1 MQGPE
6 SSPKSECFS
15 YTRWQSQTTNQADHI
30 FATLS
35 KSILWRLVFR
45 SFQKDNFIGK
55 LPGGS
60 SKINRLSLNRCPPYT
75 EIFSKRRKIYAV
87 CVESLSMP
95 VHWTK
100 QWVVESCIQI
110 KFVNAL
116 FASTKVWLGTKWIR
130 GNKSSILWNVK
141 SRFSSGRQTL
151 KWCWPTPSVLT
162 LEQLSVNRPGGR
174 TVKRFLPAKPS
185 TVETDTRGQV
195 GVVRLGAYWQ
205 QEIELREFLGQI

>member
-1 MQGPE
+1 M
-6 SSPKSECFS
+6 
-15 YTRWQSQTTNQADHI
+15 

-95 VHWTK
+95 THQTK
-100 QWVVESCIQI
+100 QWLLEYCIQI
-110 KFVNAL
+110 EFVNTF
-116 FASTKVWLGTKWIR
+116 FAMTKDGLGTESMWDEKAR
-130 GNKSSILWNVK
+130 YH
-141 SRFSSGRQTL
+141 
-151 KWCWPTPSVLT
+151 
-162 LEQLSVNRPGGR
+162 EM
-174 TVKRFLPAKPS
+174 
-185 TVETDTRGQV
+185 
-195 GVVRLGAYWQ
+195 
-205 QEIELREFLGQI
+205 

>member
-1 MQGPE
+1 MTSLPCTLQEPE
-6 SSPKSECFS
+6 SSGKSECFS
-15 YTRWQSQTTNQADHI
+15 YTRWQSQTTNQADHM

-95 VHWTK
+95 THRIK

-110 KFVNAL
+110 KFVNAF
-116 FASTKVWLGTKWIR
+116 FAKTKGRHGTKWIR
-130 GNKSSILWNVK
+130 GKKTSYYEMWDKDFHQEGKTYSAADQRPLCWLLSNCRWMRGVAAWWNVLFPPNPQLWK
-141 SRFSSGRQTL
+141 
-151 KWCWPTPSVLT
+151 PTR
-162 LEQLSVNRPGGR
+162 EG
-174 TVKRFLPAKPS
+174 
-185 TVETDTRGQV
+185 
-195 GVVRLGAYWQ
+195 RLGW
-205 QEIELREFLGQI
+205 

>member
-1 MQGPE
+1 M
-6 SSPKSECFS
+6 
-15 YTRWQSQTTNQADHI
+15 
-30 FATLS
+30 
-35 KSILWRLVFR
+35 
-45 SFQKDNFIGK
+45 GK

-95 VHWTK
+95 VHWIK
-100 QWVVESCIQI
+100 LWVVESCIQI

-116 FASTKVWLGTKWIR
+116 FASTKDRLGTKWIR

-151 KWCWPTPSVLT
+151 RCCWPTPSVLT
-162 LEQLSVNRPGGR
+162 LEQLSVDRPGGR
-174 TVKRFLPAKPS
+174 AVKRFLPARSS
-185 TVETDTRGQV
+185 TVETDTRGQAGMV
-195 GVVRLGAYWQ
+195 KLGAYWQ
-205 QEIELREFLGQI
+205 QKIELQHFLGQTSTWKLEKDVQMLGTLRKIGICKIRSYFGFLAWPNTSIFSIASRPFG